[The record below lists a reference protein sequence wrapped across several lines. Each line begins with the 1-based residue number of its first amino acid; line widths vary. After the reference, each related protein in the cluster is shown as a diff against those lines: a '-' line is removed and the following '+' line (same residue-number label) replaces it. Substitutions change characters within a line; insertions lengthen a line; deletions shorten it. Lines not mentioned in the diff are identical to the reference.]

1 MYTLDAV
8 LADCVGRYISSQG
21 RVQLNNLINSRTYA
35 DCWGALLSWANRQF
49 QSGFSVSIAPLGVV
63 IQPSGQ
69 ASSGGLSSKTPRAA
83 GSNSAHIKSSPASS
97 SLSFAF
103 LTPFVQRYELQPRPS
118 CGSIYED
125 ELPCTKMNASTLVK
139 LTATGVDVETLR
151 LALSH
156 VFQRIGE
163 LIQAREQV
171 VLDFGFGTLVADNRA
186 ADFVFKDA
194 TSTPAVCVQF
204 FSISKFH
211 AHVES
216 LFGSCEYRDL
226 VRYHMRSSW
235 TLQPQPHSVRTC
247 ASGTRCQMPM

>member
-8 LADCVGRYISSQG
+8 LADCVGRYISNQG

-63 IQPSGQ
+63 IQGQ
-69 ASSGGLSSKTPRAA
+69 SAGLSSKTPRAGA
-83 GSNSAHIKSSPASS
+83 KASTAASS
-97 SLSFAF
+97 TTFAF

-125 ELPCTKMNASTLVK
+125 ELPCTKMNASALVK

-194 TSTPAVCVQF
+194 TPTA
-204 FSISKFH
+204 
-211 AHVES
+211 
-216 LFGSCEYRDL
+216 
-226 VRYHMRSSW
+226 
-235 TLQPQPHSVRTC
+235 SVR
-247 ASGTRCQMPM
+247 S